1 MDYEK
6 AQLLYHQLHERF
18 NKDKINLSLK
28 LLEQLEHTVELFR
41 EATGEY
47 LIDSKIVFTPK
58 TGHWRVIKGDQQK
71 GFAALLHR
79 LRKYKFREEGKRQRG
94 EE

>member
-41 EATGEY
+41 EATG
-47 LIDSKIVFTPK
+47 
-58 TGHWRVIKGDQQK
+58 
-71 GFAALLHR
+71 
-79 LRKYKFREEGKRQRG
+79 
-94 EE
+94 